1 MLSSL
6 PEWQM
11 MSSPQRSG
19 RIYVR
24 VSSQERAAIER
35 RAAAAGL
42 SMSDYLRRRAL
53 VDGDRPV
60 ISTDPETLKLLY
72 RDLALAGSNL
82 NQLAHEVHITHD
94 PGRISPFLNA
104 ALTRVGSAAEAVSSF
119 LADARNV

>member
-1 MLSSL
+1 
-6 PEWQM
+6 M

-72 RDLALAGSNL
+72 RDLALAGSN
-82 NQLAHEVHITHD
+82 
-94 PGRISPFLNA
+94 FLNA